1 MQAAI
6 TASVINSRDTD
17 QGFIALRL
25 VAWRVGWHA
34 PNQSQPSTYP
44 ADAIRAIANTYRGD
58 RAAPVSDR
66 PCAPSTSWYG
76 CVMYDRSLALE
87 ADRST
92 YVVPAHHRALK
103 VTSAVLSQSDGDTHT
118 ADRRPVSVRWRSRSR
133 DRNARDERHHCL
145 CVMSVGRADDTMAE
159 TRAIPTPFCISTF
172 RWNGSS
178 ILWVG
183 YPYIWLNTDRARV
196 NPRCS
201 AQD

>member
-1 MQAAI
+1 MSQTHAPRAEPSSHPHPEIGIAVQAAI

-103 VTSAVLSQSDGDTHT
+103 VTSAVLSQSDGDT
-118 ADRRPVSVRWRSRSR
+118 DRTRSGSVSPDCW
-133 DRNARDERHHCL
+133 
-145 CVMSVGRADDTMAE
+145 
-159 TRAIPTPFCISTF
+159 
-172 RWNGSS
+172 
-178 ILWVG
+178 
-183 YPYIWLNTDRARV
+183 
-196 NPRCS
+196 
-201 AQD
+201 